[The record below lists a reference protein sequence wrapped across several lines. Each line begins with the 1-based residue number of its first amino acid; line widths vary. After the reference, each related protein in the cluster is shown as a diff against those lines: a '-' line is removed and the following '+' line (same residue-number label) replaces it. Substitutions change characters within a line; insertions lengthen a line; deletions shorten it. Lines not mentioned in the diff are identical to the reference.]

1 MRPTPAGV
9 IAAAAGR
16 GSALRLVGVV
26 QSAAVGDATRL
37 IEELRGISF
46 RDVAALVRPAATRS
60 EARSDAVLLEHHAAV
75 TTLSRSVTIIPAPP
89 LTFFR
94 TGAAVLQWLELHA
107 VTLAEGLAYVDGRA
121 GARVTAERDL
131 AGATSDPSVLP
142 PSAAA
147 IESFRALRRHA
158 DATVPVASERVGD
171 GLTIATEAFLVER
184 TSWDRFAAEV
194 AAEDERSPGLTL
206 QLSGPWPVYDFV
218 RLQF

>member
-1 MRPTPAGV
+1 MA
-9 IAAAAGR
+9 IAAGR
-16 GSALRLVGVV
+16 GTSLRLVGVV
-26 QSAAVGDATRL
+26 PSAAAGDATRL
-37 IEELRGISF
+37 AADLHGITL
-46 RDVAALVRPAATRS
+46 RDVAALVRPAPTRIEALS
-60 EARSDAVLLEHHAAV
+60 EAILLEHHAV
-75 TTLSRSVTIIPAPP
+75 VSTLSRSVTIIPAPP
-89 LTFFR
+89 LTVFR
-94 TGAAVLQWLELHA
+94 TEAAVLQWLELHA

-121 GARVTAERDL
+121 GGRVTAARDL

-158 DATVPVASERVGD
+158 AATVPVPTVSVGD

-184 TSWDRFAAEV
+184 GGWDRFAAEV
-194 AAEDERSPGLTL
+194 LEEDVRSPGLTL